1 MKAFEKNDIQKTK
14 CALVNTILTVV
25 SVVGFPV
32 LFVSVFRSLKIDN
45 YRLII
50 AHSVVYAVALVTSIL
65 RNKLCYRSKT
75 LIIVLFAFAL
85 AIIDLANN
93 GYASSS
99 SLWLLTAI
107 IITALFYNVQSSIIA
122 SVFAAFIFA
131 VFFFLYQ
138 TGLVRYDISDVSNS
152 YIGIN
157 ISLRYMIIL
166 LSGLMIAF
174 GINHIQKQLL
184 NSIDSLTDQ
193 KKHLKRVAKKLR
205 KEIKIRKKSEALAI
219 QNEKNFRNIFETS
232 SDAILIINTERKIVD
247 FNPAFLSLSKY
258 PENQ

>member
-1 MKAFEKNDIQKTK
+1 MLSVKNPDY
-14 CALVNTILTVV
+14 CPLCFCF
-25 SVVGFPV
+25 S
-32 LFVSVFRSLKIDN
+32 N
-45 YRLII
+45 YRFGKQRIRKFIELMVIN
-50 AHSVVYAVALVTSIL
+50 S
-65 RNKLCYRSKT
+65 
-75 LIIVLFAFAL
+75 
-85 AIIDLANN
+85 NN
-93 GYASSS
+93 YYC
-99 SLWLLTAI
+99 T
-107 IITALFYNVQSSIIA
+107 FYNVRSSIIA
-122 SVFAAFIFA
+122 SFFAAFIFA

-166 LSGLMIAF
+166 LSGLMLAF